1 MRKNKNLIQA
11 GYLIMIEN
19 YILEQLVAVAKY
31 GTLSEAAKNLYVTQP
46 ALSRSMKKLE
56 KVIGVELFTRRKNFI
71 ALNGNGKFAAE
82 LAEKILQQNKNF
94 LDAVREFDR
103 KNRTISIGC
112 CAPVPMN
119 ELIWLLTE
127 IFPEASITSEL
138 NNDDY
143 LLRGLKNNLFQLAVF
158 HEKPTDEDLFAKKF
172 GSEKLFIA
180 LPPNH
185 KFAEKDGIYLEE
197 LNGEKIL
204 LYSKIGFWYELCK
217 KKAPSAKFLMQTER
231 ETFNEIADSLAF
243 PSFTTDI
250 FIRNGFIR
258 QNCIYKPILDSE
270 AEVNYYCA
278 CKNERK
284 NFFKNIFQKMDS
296 VQFRHLI

>member
-1 MRKNKNLIQA
+1 MQA

-103 KNRTISIGC
+103 KNRTISIGS

-127 IFPEASITSEL
+127 HFPDASITSEL
-138 NNDDY
+138 NADDY
-143 LLRGLKNNLFQLAVF
+143 LLRGLKNNLFQLVIF
-158 HEKPTDEDLFAKKF
+158 HEKPNDEELFAKKF

-180 LPPNH
+180 LPFDH
-185 KFAEKDGIYLEE
+185 KFAEKDGIFLEE
-197 LNGEKIL
+197 LNGEKVL
-204 LYSKIGFWYELCK
+204 LYSKIGFWYKLCK

-231 ETFNEIADSLAF
+231 DTFLEIANSAAF

-250 FIRNGFIR
+250 FIRNGFTR
-258 QNCIYKPILDSE
+258 KNCVYKPISDSE
-270 AEVNYYCA
+270 ASVNYYCT
-278 CKNERK
+278 CQESNKK
-284 NFFKNIFQKMDS
+284 FFQSVFQKLDS
-296 VQFRHLI
+296 VQFRALI